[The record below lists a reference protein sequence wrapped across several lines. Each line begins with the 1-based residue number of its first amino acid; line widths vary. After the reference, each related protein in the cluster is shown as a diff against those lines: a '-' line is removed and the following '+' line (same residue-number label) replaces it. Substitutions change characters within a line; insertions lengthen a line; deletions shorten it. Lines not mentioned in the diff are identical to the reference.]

1 MNNEEFAEAYGFLP
15 AVRVDNLAFFSGVIG
30 MKEDGSVPTDPEEQ
44 YRLVFA
50 SLAEA
55 LKNQGLTKENLVD
68 LVTFHAQY
76 PTHMDVFMATK
87 AEFLGNTRTA
97 WTAIGAAA
105 LGTPETLVEVKA
117 TARIS

>member
-1 MNNEEFAEAYGFLP
+1 MNNEEFAEAFGFLP
-15 AVRVDNLAFFSGVIG
+15 AVRVDNLIFFSGVIG
-30 MKEDGSVPTDPEEQ
+30 IKEDGSVPTDPEEQ

-55 LKNQGLTKENLVD
+55 LKGQGLTKENLVD
-68 LVTFHAQY
+68 LLTFHAQY
-76 PTHMDVFMATK
+76 PNHMDSFMAIK
-87 AEFLGNTRTA
+87 AEFLGDTKTA

-117 TARIS
+117 TARIA